1 VFCFLTGVAQIAPC
15 LGSSDEDI
23 RRLAVGAMLALL
35 VDQAGKVAAVEVR
48 TVLYCT
54 VLYRTIPYRTVLLQL
69 PLPPSLVALAISLAP
84 IA

>member
-1 VFCFLTGVAQIAPC
+1 
-15 LGSSDEDI
+15 
-23 RRLAVGAMLALL
+23 MLALL

>member
-1 VFCFLTGVAQIAPC
+1 
-15 LGSSDEDI
+15 
-23 RRLAVGAMLALL
+23 MLALL

-54 VLYRTIPYRTVLLQL
+54 VLYCTVLYRTVPYRTVPYRTVLLQL
-69 PLPPSLVALAISLAP
+69 PLTPSLVALAISLAP